1 MNKPKQKPT
10 SEEIFNFPCDY
21 PIKVM
26 GKDCG
31 ELHTEI
37 CAIIERHAGEI
48 HPSKISSRKSTKG
61 SYISYTVRI
70 VATSVSQLNSINKEL
85 QDHHLVA
92 YVL

>member
-1 MNKPKQKPT
+1 MNKSNSKPT
-10 SEEIFNFPCDY
+10 TEEIFNFPCDY

-26 GKDCG
+26 GKDCR
-31 ELHTEI
+31 ELPIEM

-70 VATSVSQLNSINKEL
+70 IATSVSQLNSINKEL

-92 YVL
+92 YIL